1 MVARKCVVFRWS
13 VCRHCRVLLR
23 QYHLQAPQ
31 VVHCD
36 TSERADVQLKGVG
49 LTPFSRTAD
58 GRAVLRSSL
67 REFVCSEAMHALN
80 IPTTRAL
87 SLVSSGEVVARDQFY
102 NGNTKV
108 WGMRRMGRWYGV
120 VLTRGGR
127 MGVHGHAA

>member
-1 MVARKCVVFRWS
+1 
-13 VCRHCRVLLR
+13 
-23 QYHLQAPQ
+23 
-31 VVHCD
+31 
-36 TSERADVQLKGVG
+36 VQLKGVG